1 MNVFTIVGS
10 LREKSYNMHLAKAMQ
25 QRYSDKIS
33 LDIAELKDIPLYN
46 QDDEHNPPEA
56 VKTFKQNIKE
66 ADAVIII
73 TPEYNWSIP
82 GVLKNALD
90 WASRVDK
97 VFIDKKVMILGASIS
112 TAGTLR
118 AQLQLR
124 QVLSALR
131 ANVLPRGANEVTITT
146 AQTKIDEDT
155 GEVTDQNTL
164 EFLDQRI
171 ESFIEF
177 VEGK

>member
-1 MNVFTIVGS
+1 
-10 LREKSYNMHLAKAMQ
+10 
-25 QRYSDKIS
+25 
-33 LDIAELKDIPLYN
+33 
-46 QDDEHNPPEA
+46 
-56 VKTFKQNIKE
+56 
-66 ADAVIII
+66 
-73 TPEYNWSIP
+73 
-82 GVLKNALD
+82 
-90 WASRVDK
+90 
-97 VFIDKKVMILGASIS
+97 MILGASIS

-131 ANVLPRGANEVTITT
+131 ANVLPPGANEVTITT